1 MVRPMQE
8 PKKKAGLA
16 VLIGRSNAGKST
28 LLNSLVGTKVAITTP
43 KPQTT
48 RHVIQ
53 GILHDPRGQIVFVD
67 TPGIFTQI
75 PDLLTTKLNAKA
87 KDALEG
93 IDVVLYVAD
102 PSRHVGD
109 EERAVYRVVKSAEAA
124 KILVLNKSDIDRPYI
139 DEYLAWSDDV
149 DGVIEVSALNAKNL
163 KALVDMIFERLP
175 EADPLY
181 PDGQLTGVEN
191 KFWLEE
197 LIREKIFLKM
207 HQEVPYT
214 TTVEVEEMATRE
226 NGVVYIKASI
236 LTTSPRYR
244 KMLIGAGG
252 LAIKSIGQ
260 AVRKELELV
269 SGNKTYVD
277 LDVRVEERWQERFE

>member
-1 MVRPMQE
+1 MQE
-8 PKKKAGLA
+8 PKKKSGLA

-28 LLNSLVGTKVAITTP
+28 LLNSLVGTKVAIATP

-109 EERAVYRVVKSAEAA
+109 EERAVYRVVKSAEGT

-139 DEYLAWSDDV
+139 DEYLAWSDDF
-149 DGVIEVSALNAKNL
+149 DAVIEVSALNAKNI
-163 KALVDMIFERLP
+163 KELVDMIFERLP
-175 EADPLY
+175 EGEPLY
-181 PDGQLTGVEN
+181 PEGQLTGVEN

-269 SGNKTYVD
+269 SGKKTYID

>member
-1 MVRPMQE
+1 MQE
-8 PKKKAGLA
+8 LKKKAGLA

-28 LLNSLVGTKVAITTP
+28 LLNSLVGTKVAIATP

-53 GILHDPRGQIVFVD
+53 GVLHDPRGQIVFVD

-75 PDLLTTKLNAKA
+75 PDLLTSKLNEKA

-93 IDVVLYVAD
+93 IDIVLYVAD

-109 EERAVYRVVKSAEAA
+109 EERAVYRVVKSATSA
-124 KILVLNKSDIDRPYI
+124 KILVLNKSDLERPYI
-139 DEYLAWSDDV
+139 DEYLAWADDFEA
-149 DGVIEVSALNAKNL
+149 VIEVSGLNARNL

-175 EADPLY
+175 EGEPLY
-181 PDGQLTGVEN
+181 PEGQFTAAEN

-214 TTVEVEEMATRE
+214 TTVEVEEMVTRE
-226 NGVVYIKASI
+226 NGTVYIKASI

-260 AVRKELELV
+260 AVRKELEMV
-269 SGNKTYVD
+269 TGQKTYIE